1 MNQID
6 VYEHGRLIIDEEV
19 FTRSHWKSFVKLN
32 TLQHGVYFDVLHN
45 GLKFKHYVGVL
56 QVDGLIV
63 NIHPK
68 ADKDDDDSRWKGVLL
83 QMLKACGKIKAQT
96 SGNAQLKKQNI
107 NLLEVYFEYYLKEI
121 EGLLHR
127 ADYFANLDRHCDTK
141 KLSGYV
147 VLNVFFENST
157 RTRVSF
163 ELAARRLGAEVIN
176 ISLINSSIKKGESL
190 LDTASTLNA
199 MKPDLLIVR
208 HPHSGAPLLFAD
220 YLNCSII
227 NAGDGRHEHPTQALL
242 DALTIKRRVGYLEG
256 LKISICGDIANSRV
270 ARSNIHLL
278 TIMGADVRCVAPST
292 LMPSNLENLGVKCF
306 YDMKMGIKDADVV
319 MLLRLQNERMSGT
332 ENPSEREYFKFF
344 GLDETKLALASP
356 NAVIMHPGPM
366 NRGVEIA
373 SALADDSNRSLIK
386 TQVEMGVAVRMSIIE
401 ALNNTKNEIL
411 KN

>member
-1 MNQID
+1 MNKFLKNNQKNKL
-6 VYEHGRLIIDEEV
+6 Y
-19 FTRSHWKSFVKLN
+19 SPVKLSS
-32 TLQHGVYFDVLHN
+32 HH
-45 GLKFKHYVGVL
+45 
-56 QVDGLIV
+56 
-63 NIHPK
+63 
-68 ADKDDDDSRWKGVLL
+68 LL
-83 QMLKACGKIKAQT
+83 
-96 SGNAQLKKQNI
+96 S
-107 NLLEVYFEYYLKEI
+107 I
-121 EGLLHR
+121 EGMTKDEIQKLLDR
-127 ADYFANLDRHCDTK
+127 ADFFANLDRHSDTK
-141 KLSGYV
+141 FLPGYV

-242 DALTIKRRVGYLEG
+242 DALTIKRRIGRLED

-278 TIMGADVRCVAPST
+278 TTMGAEVRCVAPST
-292 LMPSNLENLGVKCF
+292 LMPSNLEKLNVKCF
-306 YDMKMGIKDADVV
+306 YDMDEGIKNSDVI

-344 GLDETKLALASP
+344 GLDEKKLSLASP

-373 SALADDSNRSLIK
+373 SSLADDPSRSLIK
-386 TQVEMGVAVRMSIIE
+386 TQVEMGVAVSMSIIE
-401 ALNNTKNEIL
+401 ALNFTKNQT
-411 KN
+411 

>member
-1 MNQID
+1 MNKFLKNNQKNKL
-6 VYEHGRLIIDEEV
+6 Y
-19 FTRSHWKSFVKLN
+19 SPVKLSS
-32 TLQHGVYFDVLHN
+32 HH
-45 GLKFKHYVGVL
+45 
-56 QVDGLIV
+56 
-63 NIHPK
+63 
-68 ADKDDDDSRWKGVLL
+68 LL
-83 QMLKACGKIKAQT
+83 
-96 SGNAQLKKQNI
+96 S
-107 NLLEVYFEYYLKEI
+107 I
-121 EGLLHR
+121 EGMTKDEIQKLLDR
-127 ADYFANLDRHCDTK
+127 ADFFANLDRHSDTK
-141 KLSGYV
+141 FLPGYV

-242 DALTIKRRVGYLEG
+242 DALTIKRRIGRLED

-278 TIMGADVRCVAPST
+278 TTMGAEVRCVAPST
-292 LMPSNLENLGVKCF
+292 LMPSNLEKLNVKCF
-306 YDMKMGIKDADVV
+306 YNMDEGIKNSDVI

-344 GLDETKLALASP
+344 GLDEKKLSLASP

-373 SALADDSNRSLIK
+373 SSLADDPSRSLIK

-401 ALNNTKNEIL
+401 ALNFTKNQT
-411 KN
+411 

>member
-1 MNQID
+1 MNELLKNN
-6 VYEHGRLIIDEEV
+6 YEV
-19 FTRSHWKSFVKLN
+19 NKSSPVKLSS
-32 TLQHGVYFDVLHN
+32 HH
-45 GLKFKHYVGVL
+45 
-56 QVDGLIV
+56 
-63 NIHPK
+63 
-68 ADKDDDDSRWKGVLL
+68 LL
-83 QMLKACGKIKAQT
+83 A
-96 SGNAQLKKQNI
+96 
-107 NLLEVYFEYYLKEI
+107 I
-121 EGLLHR
+121 EGMQKSEIQKLLDR
-127 ADYFANLDRHCDTK
+127 ADYFASLDKHTDTK
-141 KLSGYV
+141 YLPGYV

-208 HPHSGAPLLFAD
+208 HPHSGAPLLFTE

-242 DALTIKRRVGYLEG
+242 DALTIKRRIGYLEG
-256 LKISICGDIANSRV
+256 LRISICGDIANSRV

-278 TIMGADVRCVAPST
+278 TTMGAEVRCVAPST
-292 LMPSNLENLGVKCF
+292 LMPSSLEKLGVKCF
-306 YDMKMGIKDADVV
+306 NDMKEGIKDADVV

-332 ENPSEREYFKFF
+332 ENPSEREYFNFF
-344 GLDETKLALASP
+344 GLDETKLSMANS

-373 SALADDSNRSLIK
+373 SALADDTNRSLIK

-401 ALNNTKNEIL
+401 ALNHSKN
-411 KN
+411 KT

>member
-1 MNQID
+1 MNELLKNN
-6 VYEHGRLIIDEEV
+6 YEV
-19 FTRSHWKSFVKLN
+19 NKSSPVKLSS
-32 TLQHGVYFDVLHN
+32 HH
-45 GLKFKHYVGVL
+45 
-56 QVDGLIV
+56 
-63 NIHPK
+63 
-68 ADKDDDDSRWKGVLL
+68 LL
-83 QMLKACGKIKAQT
+83 A
-96 SGNAQLKKQNI
+96 
-107 NLLEVYFEYYLKEI
+107 I
-121 EGLLHR
+121 EGMQKSEIQKLLDR
-127 ADYFANLDRHCDTK
+127 ADYFASLDKHTDTK
-141 KLSGYV
+141 YLPGYV

-208 HPHSGAPLLFAD
+208 HPHSGAPLLFAE

-242 DALTIKRRVGYLEG
+242 DALTIKRRIGYLEG

-278 TIMGADVRCVAPST
+278 TTMGAEVRCVAPST
-292 LMPSNLENLGVKCF
+292 LMPSSLEKLGVKCF
-306 YDMKMGIKDADVV
+306 FDMKEGIKDADVV

-332 ENPSEREYFKFF
+332 ENPSEREYFNFF
-344 GLDETKLALASP
+344 GLDETKLSMANS

-373 SALADDSNRSLIK
+373 SALADDANRSLIK

-401 ALNNTKNEIL
+401 ALNHSKNKI
-411 KN
+411 

>member
-1 MNQID
+1 MNDLLNKIQKN
-6 VYEHGRLIIDEEV
+6 
-19 FTRSHWKSFVKLN
+19 TSTSPVKLSS
-32 TLQHGVYFDVLHN
+32 HH
-45 GLKFKHYVGVL
+45 
-56 QVDGLIV
+56 
-63 NIHPK
+63 
-68 ADKDDDDSRWKGVLL
+68 LL
-83 QMLKACGKIKAQT
+83 
-96 SGNAQLKKQNI
+96 S
-107 NLLEVYFEYYLKEI
+107 I
-121 EGLLHR
+121 EGMDKLEIQSLIDR
-127 ADYFANLDRHCDTK
+127 ADFFANLDKHSDTK
-141 KLSGYV
+141 FLQGYV

-208 HPHSGAPLLFAD
+208 HPHSGAPILFAN

-242 DALTIKRRVGYLEG
+242 DALTIKRRIGYLEG

-278 TIMGADVRCVAPST
+278 TIMGAEVRCVAPPT
-292 LMPSNLENLGVKCF
+292 LMPSGLEKLG
-306 YDMKMGIKDADVV
+306 
-319 MLLRLQNERMSGT
+319 NERMSGT

-344 GLDETKLALASP
+344 GLDETKLSLANS

-373 SALADDSNRSLIK
+373 SALADDTNRSLIK

-401 ALNNTKNEIL
+401 ALNYTKYQI
-411 KN
+411 

>member
-1 MNQID
+1 MNKLLKNN
-6 VYEHGRLIIDEEV
+6 YEV
-19 FTRSHWKSFVKLN
+19 NKSSPVKLSS
-32 TLQHGVYFDVLHN
+32 HH
-45 GLKFKHYVGVL
+45 
-56 QVDGLIV
+56 
-63 NIHPK
+63 
-68 ADKDDDDSRWKGVLL
+68 LL
-83 QMLKACGKIKAQT
+83 A
-96 SGNAQLKKQNI
+96 
-107 NLLEVYFEYYLKEI
+107 I
-121 EGLLHR
+121 EGMQKSEIQKLLDR
-127 ADYFANLDRHCDTK
+127 ADYFASLDKHTDTK
-141 KLSGYV
+141 YLPGYV

-208 HPHSGAPLLFAD
+208 HPHSGAPLLFTE

-242 DALTIKRRVGYLEG
+242 DALTIKRRIGYLEG
-256 LKISICGDIANSRV
+256 LRISICGDIANSRV

-278 TIMGADVRCVAPST
+278 TTMGAEVRCVAPST
-292 LMPSNLENLGVKCF
+292 LMPSSLEKLGVKCSS
-306 YDMKMGIKDADVV
+306 DMKEGIKDADVV

-344 GLDETKLALASP
+344 GLDETKLSMASP

-373 SALADDSNRSLIK
+373 SALADDTNRSLIK

-401 ALNNTKNEIL
+401 ALNHSKN
-411 KN
+411 KT